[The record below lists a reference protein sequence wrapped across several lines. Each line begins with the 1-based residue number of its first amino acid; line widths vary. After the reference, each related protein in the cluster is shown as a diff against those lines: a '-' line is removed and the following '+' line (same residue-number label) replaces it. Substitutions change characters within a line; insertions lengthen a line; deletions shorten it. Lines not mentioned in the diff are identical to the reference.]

1 MTLYYSQSTGGFYDS
16 DINSRLPEDAVE
28 ISAEQHAALLAGQST
43 GQVIMPGKDGK
54 PVLTLPAP
62 SHLHQWDG
70 KEWTL
75 DKAATSQLL
84 AESIDKGT
92 DAINDAV
99 EQAYRHVTRFE
110 AEYQLREQQAREYK
124 AGGCKGDAPA
134 QVAAF
139 AVPAGKTPCE
149 ATDIIIAQADKLRVA
164 MGKLGALRMRKFELK
179 TLPTAAEVDKRAA
192 EILAEI
198 KPIADKLQVVGK

>member
-1 MTLYYSQSTGGFYDS
+1 MTVYYYQNGFLHTD
-16 DINSRLPEDAVE
+16 DTPPEGAVALTA
-28 ISAEQHAALLAGQST
+28 AEHEALVVGQCAGQI
-43 GQVIMPGKDGK
+43 VMPGKNGK

-62 SHLHQWDG
+62 SRLHQWNG

-84 AESIDKGT
+84 AEAIDKGT

-99 EQAYRHVTRFE
+99 EQAYHQVTRFE
-110 AEYQLREQQAREYK
+110 AEYKLREQQARDYK
-124 AGGCKGDAPA
+124 AGGCKGDMPE

-139 AVPAGKTPCE
+139 AKPAGKTACE
-149 ATDIIIAQADKLRVA
+149 ATDIIIAQADNLRMVL
-164 MGKLGALRMRKFELK
+164 GKLGVLRMRKLELK
-179 TLPTAAEVDKRAA
+179 DLKSAAEVDKRTA

-198 KPIADKLQVVGK
+198 QPIADKLQVVGK

>member
-1 MTLYYSQSTGGFYDS
+1 MTVYYYQNGFLHTD
-16 DINSRLPEDAVE
+16 DTPPEGAVALTA
-28 ISAEQHAALLAGQST
+28 AEHEALVVGQCT
-43 GQVIMPGKDGK
+43 GQIVMPDKNGK

-62 SHLHQWDG
+62 SHLHQWNG

-92 DAINDAV
+92 EAINDAV
-99 EQAYRHVTRFE
+99 EQAYHHVTRFE
-110 AEYQLREQQAREYK
+110 AEYKLREQQARDYK
-124 AGGCKGDAPA
+124 EGGCKGDVPE

-139 AVPAGKTPCE
+139 AKPAGKTACE
-149 ATDIIIAQADKLRVA
+149 ATDIIIAQADNLRMVL
-164 MGKLGALRMRKFELK
+164 GKLGVLRMRKLELK
-179 TLPTAAEVDKRAA
+179 DLKSAAEVDKRTA

-198 KPIADKLQVVGK
+198 QPIADKLGEVGK

>member
-1 MTLYYSQSTGGFYDS
+1 MTLYYSQSSGGFYDS
-16 DINSRLPEDAVE
+16 TTHSRLPEDAVE
-28 ISAEQHAALLAGQST
+28 ISAEQHATLLAGQST

-62 SHLHQWDG
+62 SYLHQWNG

-92 DAINDAV
+92 EAINDAV
-99 EQAYRHVTRFE
+99 EQAYHHVTRFE
-110 AEYQLREQQAREYK
+110 AEYKLREQQARDYK
-124 AGGCKGDAPA
+124 AGGCKGDVPE

-139 AVPAGKTPCE
+139 AKPAGKTACE
-149 ATDIIIAQADKLRVA
+149 ATDIIIAQADNLRMV

-179 TLPTAAEVDKRAA
+179 GLKTAAEVEKRTA

>member
-1 MTLYYSQSTGGFYDS
+1 MTVYYYQNGFLHTDGAP
-16 DINSRLPEDAVE
+16 PEGAV
-28 ISAEQHAALLAGQST
+28 ALTAADHEALVT
-43 GQVIMPGKDGK
+43 GQCTGQIVMPGKDGK

-62 SHLHQWDG
+62 SHLHQWNG

-92 DAINDAV
+92 EAINDAV
-99 EQAYRHVTRFE
+99 EQAYHHVTRFE
-110 AEYQLREQQAREYK
+110 AEYKLREQQARDYK
-124 AGGCKGDAPA
+124 AGGCKGEAPE

-139 AVPAGKTPCE
+139 AKPTGKTACE
-149 ATDIIIAQADKLRVA
+149 ATDIIIAQADNLRMVLS
-164 MGKLGALRMRKFELK
+164 KLGVLRMRKLELK
-179 TLPTAAEVDKRAA
+179 DLKTAVEVDKRTA

-198 KPIADKLQVVGK
+198 QPIADKLQVVGK